1 MIDELMA
8 RIQTRFR
15 TYVES
20 GRSDHSLVLSD
31 EAEDEARELWREEI
45 ATKTAITQTAR
56 PGVLEA
62 LAWLHWAR
70 YNALPQGVDR
80 NDLQAAVI
88 FFAIIY
94 MVYPDGVPD
103 QLRELLDSGHAP
115 DVQDALGI
123 PAQHP
128 SSYVSDQYPSA
139 VERYLAIVK
148 EITPVSLPSEEKPD
162 INGLREGDRVRLIKA
177 FEGETSYYEV
187 GKEGTVLV
195 TKTSPADI
203 SVGRELDFHEVVIDG
218 GGLIMV
224 SGTDIQKI
232 PGHAKVI
239 YSDDG
244 ENVRIITNPE
254 PITEDTETT
263 TTAYVYNDSFR
274 IVGRVASDG
283 QIWDDSFRIVGRVA
297 SDGQIWDDTFR
308 IVGRVASDGQIWDDS
323 FRIIGKVDAA
333 PLTFQGGSALLLLL

>member
-1 MIDELMA
+1 MIDELLT
-8 RIQTRFR
+8 RIQARFR

-20 GRSDHSLVLSD
+20 GRSDDSLVLSD
-31 EAEDEARELWREEI
+31 EAEDEARALWKEEI
-45 ATKTAITQTAR
+45 GTTSAITQTAR

-103 QLRELLDSGHAP
+103 QLHEILDSGHAL

-123 PAQHP
+123 PAPHP
-128 SSYVSDQYPSA
+128 SSYVFDQYPSA
-139 VERYLAIVK
+139 VERYLAIIK
-148 EITPVSLPSEEKPD
+148 ELTPVPGPSDGKPD
-162 INGLREGDRVRLIKA
+162 INGLREGDRVQLIKA
-177 FEGETSYYEV
+177 FNGETSSYDA

-195 TKTSPADI
+195 TNTSPAHI
-203 SVGRELDFHEVVIDG
+203 KLERELDLHAVFIDG
-218 GGLIMV
+218 EGLIMV

-239 YSDDG
+239 YSEDG
-244 ENVRIITNPE
+244 ESVQVIVE
-254 PITEDTETT
+254 PI
-263 TTAYVYNDSFR
+263 SRSQR
-274 IVGRVASDG
+274 ICGDNY
-283 QIWDDSFRIVGRVA
+283 DDLR
-297 SDGQIWDDTFR
+297 
-308 IVGRVASDGQIWDDS
+308 
-323 FRIIGKVDAA
+323 
-333 PLTFQGGSALLLLL
+333 L